1 MKPLGR
7 YGKAAPEMSPK
18 PNHFDYV
25 RLEDDVIFSVCGD
38 VHPDGYLFGY
48 PSYRPS
54 EDGDRQYRGT
64 RYEKF
69 SRSLPYGLE
78 ADYYEQS
85 EIDHTVVKFPVDLVA
100 EVVPGFNSFEKR
112 DLDETR
118 TKIVEHFEDRLDRL
132 DVEWT
137 LTGSRLFD
145 FETDSSD
152 IDFFLTSNDQGQF
165 TEFFDELHA
174 EADPLPEATE
184 EWIFGNYTDQYG
196 LPRDIV
202 RHHVESFKKRF
213 YTVSQFP
220 DLGIDGDMRIS
231 FIPGHVPGT
240 WTDYYLPDGEY
251 DTVNDLRGTV
261 VDVSRSYSHPRRYR
275 VRIDD
280 ESWDGPA
287 EIDVLTFHWM
297 YDGSF
302 RGGEEV
308 VLTGDLFEAEETVYL
323 REYGHY
329 IAPSE
334 VADS

>member
-1 MKPLGR
+1 MN
-7 YGKAAPEMSPK
+7 PE

-38 VHPDGYLFGY
+38 AQPDGYLFGY

-54 EDGDRQYRGT
+54 ENGEREYRGT

-78 ADYYEQS
+78 ADYYEQA
-85 EIDHTVVKFPVDLVA
+85 EIDHTVVKFPADLVS
-100 EVVPGFNSFEKR
+100 EVIPGFGPVRTS
-112 DLDETR
+112 DLDDRR
-118 TKIVEHFEDRLDRL
+118 TKIVEFFEDRLDRL

-145 FETDSSD
+145 FEIDSSD
-152 IDFFLTSNDQGQF
+152 IDFFLISNDHRPF
-165 TEFFDELHA
+165 TELFDDLYEQ
-174 EADPLPEATE
+174 ADPLPEETD
-184 EWIFGNYTDQYG
+184 EWIMGNYTNQYG
-196 LPRDIV
+196 LPRDVV
-202 RHHVESFKKRF
+202 RPHVESFKKRF
-213 YTVSQFP
+213 YTASQFS
-220 DLGIDGDMRIS
+220 DLDVEGDMRIS

-240 WTDYYLPDGEY
+240 WTDYYVPDGAYEP
-251 DTVNDLRGTV
+251 VSDLRGTV
-261 VDVSRSYSHPRRYR
+261 VDVSRSYSAPRRYR

-280 ESWDGPA
+280 EAVAGTP
-287 EIDVLTFHWM
+287 EVDVLTFHWM

-308 VLTGDLFEAEETVYL
+308 AIAGDFFEEAATIYV
-323 REYGHY
+323 REHGHC

-334 VADS
+334 AVEP